1 MRTAKTVRPLNDG
14 VPYSVPSRATRRLG
28 VGAAELVVSYRFIG
42 RRREL
47 ALATEALDSAEV
59 GAGNVLVVAGA
70 AGIGKSRL
78 AREIASTA
86 RARGMNVAWS
96 AGWPGPGA
104 APYWPWP
111 QVLSAID
118 PGGAPAAEI
127 DTLIQAPER
136 FDHFAAVG
144 ERVLALSAERPVVI
158 VLDDAHLID
167 ADGLLL
173 ARYVGRAAAGRRLLL
188 LLTHR
193 VGAEVPPSSAEVL
206 ADIGRD
212 GTVVELRGLRMDEV
226 TELMQAHGEA
236 GNAALTD
243 RVCRLTDGN
252 PFLVEQVLE
261 AGVEERF
268 HLLSKPVR
276 ELLDG
281 PLEALDA
288 PTVRVLDAAAVLG
301 PRATARELM
310 QVAGIDRS
318 QLESSWNLSLKSGV
332 ARPQTSSS
340 FAFTHELFREAVLAR
355 MTAQQLAD
363 MHQRSLA
370 AIDER
375 VPSVELALRRA
386 RHALA
391 IAGLAP
397 EQASGAIEIVRNS
410 ASVLL
415 THGSPEAAAALL
427 LDTCAAIEAAG
438 SRAAP
443 DLLCQLGEALIATGR
458 LAEAR
463 PVFERAVAGASDAGD
478 SITYAVA
485 ALGLG
490 GVWVHEHRGDEAWR
504 RYIGILRQAMAR
516 LDGLGTTA
524 SELLLA
530 RLRVRLAAE
539 LAVVGAGTVAAVEAA
554 LQPLRSARQPAHL
567 AAGLS
572 LLLHT
577 MLGPEHATRRAAIA
591 EELRVAARE
600 AGDELQTLIGLLWHA
615 VNALL
620 CGLNADRELTALR
633 ERADALNMRAILF
646 VADAIDA
653 MRLMRAGDLAAAEV
667 AAEACYRRGLD
678 VGDADAA
685 TYHAAHELALAWY
698 TGTTGGMAG
707 VAEQL
712 AAEAATPVENP
723 VFMAVFAAL
732 AARAGDRD
740 RAERALAA
748 VGRGRLR
755 ELATGSSWLLTL
767 AALVEAAASLDDVAL
782 AEEAYALMEPY
793 RSLPVMGSL
802 GICCVGSAERYLG
815 LAARV
820 AGRLDASVAHLQS
833 AVHANQRL
841 GNWPLTAIAR
851 GDLAETLLQRGHRA
865 DRAAAAAAL
874 STALEA
880 AEQMGLSG
888 RIAHLKALQTRMEAV
903 AMEAEASFIRD
914 GVAWEIAI
922 RDESVRVAHSVG
934 MDYLADLLAA
944 PGTTI
949 SSSRLAGLD
958 ATAAPQDV
966 VDRETLVSVR
976 RRMNQLKAEIH
987 TAERTGDHGRADA
1000 LERELEQL
1008 TMHLRTAAHR
1018 GRSKHFAD
1026 NSERARTSVQK
1037 AIRRALDAIEAKSP
1051 RLAGTL
1057 RGSIQTGYQC
1067 SYQPGSDAPR
1077 RWHVASASE
1086 PMGSSGEQL

>member
-1 MRTAKTVRPLNDG
+1 M
-14 VPYSVPSRATRRLG
+14 
-28 VGAAELVVSYRFIG
+28 SYRFIG

-47 ALATEALDSAEV
+47 ALATEALDSAAIA
-59 GAGNVLVVAGA
+59 AGNVLVVAGA

-78 AREIASTA
+78 AREVASTA
-86 RARGMNVAWS
+86 RGRGMNVAWT

-104 APYWPWP
+104 PPYWPWP
-111 QVLSAID
+111 QVLAALD
-118 PGGAPAAEI
+118 PTGAPNAVI
-127 DTLIQAPER
+127 DTLIHEPER

-144 ERVLALSAERPVVI
+144 ERVLAFAAERPVVI

-193 VGAEVPPSSAEVL
+193 VGAEVPASSAEIL

-212 GTVVELRGLRMDEV
+212 GTVVELRGLRPDEV

-243 RVCRLTDGN
+243 RVCQLTDGN

-318 QLESSWNLSLKSGV
+318 QLESSWNLSLKAGV

-340 FAFTHELFREAVLAR
+340 FAFTHELFREAVLDR
-355 MTAQQLAD
+355 MTAQQLAE

-397 EQASGAIEIVRNS
+397 EEASGAIEIIRTS
-410 ASVLL
+410 ASILL

-427 LDTCAAIEAAG
+427 LDACTACEAAG
-438 SRAAP
+438 SRASP

-478 SITYAVA
+478 SITLAVA

-490 GVWVHEHRGDEAWR
+490 GVWVHEHRGDESWR

-516 LDGLGTTA
+516 LQGGTTA
-524 SELLLA
+524 SEPLLA

-539 LAVVGAGTVAAVEAA
+539 LAVVGAGSVADVEAV
-554 LQPLRSARQPAHL
+554 LQPLRSAGQPAHL

-591 EELRVAARE
+591 EELRVAARD
-600 AGDELQTLIGLLWHA
+600 AGDELQTLIGMLWHA

-620 CGLNADRELTALR
+620 CGLDADRELTALR

-653 MRLMRAGDLAAAEV
+653 MRLMRAGDLATAEL

-678 VGDADAA
+678 AGDADAA

-698 TGTTGGMAG
+698 TGTTGGVAG

-723 VFMAVFAAL
+723 VFIAVFAAL

-740 RAERALAA
+740 RAERALEA

-755 ELATGSSWLLTL
+755 ELVTGSSWLLTL
-767 AALVEAAASLDDVAL
+767 AALVEAAASLNDVAL
-782 AEEAYALMEPY
+782 AEEAYMLIEPY
-793 RSLPVMGSL
+793 GSLPVMGSL
-802 GICCVGSAERYLG
+802 GICCMGSAERYLG

-820 AGRLDASVAHLQS
+820 AGRLDASVAHLRS

-841 GNWPLTAIAR
+841 GNWPLTAISR
-851 GDLAETLLQRGHRA
+851 GDLAETLLQRGHPA
-865 DRAAAAAAL
+865 DREAAAVAL
-874 STALEA
+874 KTGLEA

-888 RIAHLKALQTRMEAV
+888 RLAHLKALQGRIETLATET
-903 AMEAEASFIRD
+903 EASFIRD

-922 RDESVRVAHSVG
+922 RDERARVTHSVG
-934 MDYLADLLAA
+934 MDYLAVLLAA

-966 VDRETLVSVR
+966 LDRETLASVR
-976 RRMNQLKAEIH
+976 KRMNELKGAID

-1008 TMHLRTAAHR
+1008 TTHLRTAAHR

-1037 AIRRALDAIEAKSP
+1037 AIRRALDAVEAKSP

-1057 RGSIQTGYQC
+1057 RESIQTGYQC

-1077 RWHVASASE
+1077 RWHVATTSE
-1086 PMGSSGEQL
+1086 PMV

>member
-1 MRTAKTVRPLNDG
+1 MG
-14 VPYSVPSRATRRLG
+14 
-28 VGAAELVVSYRFIG
+28 GAAGVALSYRFIG

-47 ALATEALDSAEV
+47 ALATEALDSAAI
-59 GAGNVLVVAGA
+59 GAGNVLVLTGA

-78 AREIASTA
+78 AREVASTA
-86 RARGMNVAWS
+86 RGRGMNVAWT

-104 APYWPWP
+104 PPYWPWP
-111 QVLSAID
+111 QVLAALD
-118 PGGAPAAEI
+118 PSGAPKAEMA
-127 DTLIQAPER
+127 TLIHEPER

-144 ERVLALSAERPVVI
+144 ERVLAFAAERPVLI

-173 ARYVGRAAAGRRLLL
+173 VRFIGRAAAGHRLLL

-193 VGAEVPPSSAEVL
+193 VGAEAPAPTAEVL

-212 GTVVELRGLRMDEV
+212 GTVVELRGLQPDEV

-236 GNAALTD
+236 GNAALTR
-243 RVCRLTDGN
+243 RVCQLTDGN
-252 PFLVEQVLE
+252 PFLVEQVLD

-268 HLLSKPVR
+268 QLLSKPVR
-276 ELLDG
+276 ALLDG
-281 PLEALDA
+281 PLDALDA

-318 QLESSWNLSLKSGV
+318 QLVSSWNLSLKTGV

-340 FAFTHELFREAVLAR
+340 FAFTHELFREAVIDR
-355 MTAQQLAD
+355 MTAQQLTE
-363 MHQRSLA
+363 MHHRCLA
-370 AIDER
+370 AIDDR
-375 VPSVELALRRA
+375 VPSVERALRRA

-391 IAGLAP
+391 IVSFAP
-397 EQASGAIEIVRNS
+397 MEAADAIDVVRKS
-410 ASVLL
+410 ASILL
-415 THGSPEAAAALL
+415 THGSPEAAAAML
-427 LDTCAAIEAAG
+427 LDACTAGEAAG
-438 SRAAP
+438 SRVVP
-443 DLLCQLGEALIATGR
+443 DLLCELGEALIATGR

-478 SITYAVA
+478 SITFAVA

-490 GVWVHEHRGDEAWR
+490 GVWVHEHRGDEPWR
-504 RYIGILRQAMAR
+504 RYIGILRQAMA
-516 LDGLGTTA
+516 GVEGAGTTV
-524 SELLLA
+524 SEQLLA

-539 LAVVGAGTVAAVEAA
+539 LAVVGAGSVADVEAA
-554 LQPLRSARQPAHL
+554 LQPLRSAGQPAHL

-591 EELRVAARE
+591 EELRVAARD
-600 AGDELQTLIGLLWHA
+600 AGDELQTLIALLWHA

-620 CGLNADRELTALR
+620 CGLDADRELTALR
-633 ERADALNMRAILF
+633 QRADALNMRAILF

-653 MRLMRAGDLAAAEV
+653 MRLMRAGDLATAELAAQ
-667 AAEACYRRGLD
+667 ACYRRGLD
-678 VGDADAA
+678 AGDADAA

-698 TGTTGGMAG
+698 TGTTSGVAG

-723 VFMAVFAAL
+723 VFIAVLAAL
-732 AARAGDRD
+732 AARAGERD

-755 ELATGSSWLLTL
+755 ELVTGSSWLLTM
-767 AALVEAAASLDDVAL
+767 AALVEATASLNDVAL
-782 AEEAYALMEPY
+782 AEEAYTLLEPY
-793 RSLPVMGSL
+793 GSLPVMGSL
-802 GICCVGSAERYLG
+802 GVCCVGSTERYLG

-841 GNWPLTAIAR
+841 GNWPLTAITR
-851 GDLAETLLQRGHRA
+851 GDLAETLLQRGHPA
-865 DRAAAAAAL
+865 DRAPAAVAL
-874 STALEA
+874 NTALEA

-888 RIAHLKALQTRMEAV
+888 RIAHLKALQGRIETIGT
-903 AMEAEASFIRD
+903 EAEASFIRA
-914 GVAWEIAI
+914 GVVWEIAI
-922 RDESVRVAHSVG
+922 RDERARVAHRIG
-934 MDYLADLLAA
+934 MDYLAELLAA
-944 PGTTI
+944 PGATI
-949 SSSRLAGLD
+949 LASRLAGLD

-976 RRMNQLKAEIH
+976 KRINELKGAIN
-987 TAERTGDHGRADA
+987 TAERTGNQGRADA

-1008 TMHLRTAAHR
+1008 TTHVRAAAHS
-1018 GRSKHFAD
+1018 GRSKHFTD

-1057 RGSIQTGYQC
+1057 KESIRTGYQC

-1077 RWHVASASE
+1077 RWHVATASK
-1086 PMGSSGEQL
+1086 PMV